1 MKPLLRKGILI
12 LGSVIL
18 LVVTFIVFRNI
29 QFDKGV
35 SALKSGDYDTAMRS
49 FKPLAI
55 IGDSG
60 AQYLLG
66 QMYAFGWGVPRD
78 ESLALKWLRKA
89 GKWSKTETETET
101 ETETDKAASAAYY
114 IGKDYAEGVGAVPK
128 DELQAVKW
136 FRIAADGGY
145 RQAAELLGKSY
156 SEGLFGLPRDQK
168 QSEYWFQEAKGL

>member
-1 MKPLLRKGILI
+1 VKPLLRNVILI

-18 LVVTFIVFRNI
+18 LVVIFIVFRNI
-29 QFDKGV
+29 QFDKGI
-35 SALKSGDYDTAMRS
+35 SALKSEDYDTAIRR
-49 FKPLAI
+49 FKPLAV

-78 ESLALKWLRKA
+78 ESHALKWLRKA
-89 GKWSKTETETET
+89 GKWTR
-101 ETETDKAASAAYY
+101 TETDKAASAAYF
-114 IGKDYAEGVGAVPK
+114 IGKDYAEGVGAIPK
-128 DELQAVKW
+128 DELEAVKW

-156 SEGLFGLPRDQK
+156 LEGLFGLPRDQK
-168 QSEYWFQEAKGL
+168 QSEYWFRKAEGL

>member
-1 MKPLLRKGILI
+1 MKPLLRNGILI
-12 LGSVIL
+12 LGSVIF
-18 LVVTFIVFRNI
+18 LVVTSIVFRKI

-35 SALKSGDYDTAMRS
+35 SALKSGDYDTAMRR

-55 IGDSG
+55 IGDSR

-78 ESLALKWLRKA
+78 ESHALKWLRKA
-89 GKWSKTETETET
+89 EKWSK
-101 ETETDKAASAAYY
+101 TETDKAASAAYY

-168 QSEYWFQEAKGL
+168 QSEYWFQKAKGL